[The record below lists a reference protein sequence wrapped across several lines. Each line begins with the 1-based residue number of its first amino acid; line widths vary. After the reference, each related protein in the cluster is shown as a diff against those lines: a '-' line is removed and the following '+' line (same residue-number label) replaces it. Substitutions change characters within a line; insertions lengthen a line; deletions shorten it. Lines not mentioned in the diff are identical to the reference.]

1 MIGASRQQRLKPFL
15 AGLGSASFERMV
27 GSGNE
32 VRARSSGH
40 RKRLVILNEY
50 VGDTGQ
56 CKITMNICLCEV
68 TADVVDKAEAA
79 NTALPAAPI
88 NQSLGAALSRSGFRW
103 WWCGQAD
110 TGPIRGRTYELDTGG
125 FESGLHVEQCR

>member
-1 MIGASRQQRLKPFL
+1 MK
-15 AGLGSASFERMV
+15 SAH
-27 GSGNE
+27 
-32 VRARSSGH
+32 RSSGH

-79 NTALPAAPI
+79 NTAPSACGTDKSI
-88 NQSLGAALSRSGFRW
+88 IGSGAFA
-103 WWCGQAD
+103 
-110 TGPIRGRTYELDTGG
+110 IRL
-125 FESGLHVEQCR
+125 